1 MAKKGFHKSWY
12 LANVGCAA
20 CIIAYNYFA
29 FGQINGTSTVAI
41 AMIAYPI
48 IFAIWK
54 FFYVGFQYLP
64 DVLLNYIPDVDELIT
79 LRRREGIYSSA
90 QQLCQQI
97 AQLSP
102 LTHGPSSLLPPASF
116 RPPATAT
123 P

>member
-1 MAKKGFHKSWY
+1 MEMPGKVVAIVCTAIWVALMAKKGFHKSWY

-79 LRRREGIYSSA
+79 LRRREGINTSA

-97 AQLSP
+97 AQAISDN
-102 LTHGPSSLLPPASF
+102 T
-116 RPPATAT
+116 
-123 P
+123 

>member
-1 MAKKGFHKSWY
+1 
-12 LANVGCAA
+12 
-20 CIIAYNYFA
+20 
-29 FGQINGTSTVAI
+29 
-41 AMIAYPI
+41 MIAYPI

-97 AQLSP
+97 ARLSP
-102 LTHGPSSLLPPASF
+102 STHGLSSSLPPASF

-123 P
+123 L

>member
-90 QQLCQQI
+90 SRSPR
-97 AQLSP
+97 LSP
-102 LTHGPSSLLPPASF
+102 STHGLLSLLPPASF